1 MFCSQCGGAIATGA
15 AFCARCGAPATP
27 TLTPAGGLKRPG
39 VVTLLA
45 ILQWV
50 GGSISVRPGRLCPA
64 AGHRRIPA
72 RVRVRVMEAEALR
85 VVAAADCGL
94 SRSARDPGGDDRIH
108 RDPDLAD
115 VIGPAGRS
123 CANARDGSR
132 PASSRRTA
140 SRRHV
145 HMGWYSYTVA
155 YIITEP
161 CIGTKDTA
169 CVD

>member
-1 MFCSQCGGAIATGA
+1 MSS
-15 AFCARCGAPATP
+15 RLP
-27 TLTPAGGLKRPG
+27 TVIVASPLT
-39 VVTLLA
+39 
-45 ILQWV
+45 
-50 GGSISVRPGRLCPA
+50 
-64 AGHRRIPA
+64 
-72 RVRVRVMEAEALR
+72 VRVPFAV
-85 VVAAADCGL
+85 
-94 SRSARDPGGDDRIH
+94 
-108 RDPDLAD
+108 
-115 VIGPAGRS
+115 VIGPAGRR

-169 CVD
+169 CVDVCPVDCIHPRKDEHEFATVDQL